1 MPGRRE
7 SKTPS
12 LSPIYATF
20 VRAHYLHSV
29 CWESLSLLPTPVQIT
44 PSPKMDRQDER
55 GARAIH
61 VAARTGSGAID
72 GSSARRSHNPKRFEC
87 THPGCNKR
95 FTRMEHMQRHS
106 LNHTAGDSAC
116 PRCSATFKRPDLLG
130 NQTLSTMQGL
140 RYSADLPPLER
151 HMNRHR
157 QRDQEAGGPGCG
169 TLDTRKRS
177 WKAPDGSVVQKRPRQ
192 EPAEATGSWAASGL
206 ESSIQVV
213 SPPVSDEGQ
222 GGHHYQ
228 LDADNEDYFSGTLN
242 VLDTSVSEPRC
253 AAPATYDPP
262 EFDYGFQPAIP
273 TARPQLSANH
283 VELEYHPAFQPD
295 TASSFNMPYTTALDY
310 NWLFNLEAATASGFG
325 LTSAQPGFQDQSTY
339 NRQDIQPEHTPEMVP
354 AQQAQNPTPES
365 RAGVSWRPW
374 SEDAPRG
381 SPRREE
387 NHSHEMSSSSI
398 QSSFSQRQPHTPT
411 ASNTARVSAIQ
422 TAGDRRQSDRRQGA
436 ASNGRSDV
444 SSNIHPALAQSSRPV
459 PQSPERP
466 LSMLRMPEQLPQ
478 IEDEVRERL
487 LVVIEAASPSIPHQS
502 SESPIRDH
510 PLLSI
515 SSLQS
520 WLDLYFT
527 HFNSAYPLV
536 HLPTFEPSRVEPLLL
551 LSIVL
556 LGATYSDKN
565 AHQLAV
571 CIHDV
576 IRPSI
581 FAHAGFSPR
590 PELWT
595 LQTILLVESFGK
607 SRAGQKQHDMSH
619 LFHGLLINLIRRS
632 DCQSIANIPGP
643 TQDAASQERAW
654 RHWAEAEQKKRLA
667 LLCFMWDT
675 QHAVLFCQSLC
686 MSSFELRCAMP
697 CSQSV
702 WEAADAAAW
711 ASAWQSASSSS
722 PTSKPAVPM
731 FLPMV
736 KSYLTPVPGSSP
748 SQHEGLNVLSLVLTL
763 HGLMSVSW
771 DMQRRDQTSL
781 GVNSVTGTTAWRDLI
796 SKAYDRWKA
805 DFDMYCRDA
814 AAASAESGDDTASEW
829 ATFAAAYGTIYHS
842 AQALLYMDFLDVQI
856 YAGARHILGR
866 PVQQQDYVRSS
877 KVVKRWASNARERA
891 ATAAWHA
898 ARMLR
903 DVMAPTNKA
912 SQAQPTGTRLADVT
926 HTSLF
931 HVPWCLYLAS
941 LACWAFH
948 HAKQGRKRFEEDD
961 HDLDEDSDGSDDE
974 IVWDSQREMEALV
987 ASMAGSGKGESSM
1000 RDILAS
1006 QGRRGTN
1013 GLVWVVADVLSKVR
1027 WGIVHGGVVVLRGL
1041 VPMRLINQYET
1052 V

>member
-1 MPGRRE
+1 
-7 SKTPS
+7 
-12 LSPIYATF
+12 
-20 VRAHYLHSV
+20 
-29 CWESLSLLPTPVQIT
+29 
-44 PSPKMDRQDER
+44 
-55 GARAIH
+55 
-61 VAARTGSGAID
+61 
-72 GSSARRSHNPKRFEC
+72 
-87 THPGCNKR
+87 
-95 FTRMEHMQRHS
+95 
-106 LNHTAGDSAC
+106 
-116 PRCSATFKRPDLLG
+116 
-130 NQTLSTMQGL
+130 
-140 RYSADLPPLER
+140 
-151 HMNRHR
+151 MNRHR
-157 QRDQEAGGPGCG
+157 QKDQEAGGPGCG

-177 WKAPDGSVVQKRPRQ
+177 WKAPDGSVVQKRPRPEAA
-192 EPAEATGSWAASGL
+192 EPKEHWAASGL

-222 GGHHYQ
+222 GGHQYQ
-228 LDADNEDYFSGTLN
+228 LDADNEEYFNGAFN
-242 VLDTSVSEPRC
+242 VLDASSSVPRC
-253 AAPATYDPP
+253 PAPASYDQP
-262 EFDYGFQPAIP
+262 EFEYGFQPAIP
-273 TARPQLSANH
+273 TARPQLSSNN
-283 VELEYHPAFQPD
+283 VQLEYHPAFQPD

-325 LTSAQPGFQDQSTY
+325 LTSAQAGFQEQGTY
-339 NRQDIQPEHTPEMVP
+339 TDTSPTPDMIP

-365 RAGVSWRPW
+365 RDGASWRPW
-374 SEDAPRG
+374 AENVTRA
-381 SPRREE
+381 SPRREA
-387 NHSHEMSSSSI
+387 NHSHDMSSSSI
-398 QSSFSQRQPHTPT
+398 QPDFSQRRSHTPT
-411 ASNTARVSAIQ
+411 TTGNAARVSAVQ
-422 TAGDRRQSDRRQGA
+422 GAGERGQAGRRQGSA
-436 ASNGRSDV
+436 TNARSDGPF
-444 SSNIHPALAQSSRPV
+444 NIHPALSQSNRPL
-459 PQSPERP
+459 PHLPERP
-466 LSMLRMPEQLPQ
+466 LSMLRMPEKLPQ
-478 IEDEVRERL
+478 IEDLVHQRL
-487 LVVIEAASPSIPHQS
+487 LSVIEASNPSIPDQS

-510 PLLSI
+510 PLLSLN
-515 SSLQS
+515 SLQS

-527 HFNSAYPLV
+527 QFNTTYPLI
-536 HLPTFEPSRVEPLLL
+536 HLPTFNPSQVEPLLL
-551 LSIVL
+551 LSVIL

-565 AHQLAV
+565 AHQVAV

-595 LQTILLVESFGK
+595 LQTILLVECFGK

-643 TQDAASQERAW
+643 SQDAATQEQAW

-702 WEAADAAAW
+702 WEAPDAGAW
-711 ASAWQSASSSS
+711 ASAWQTSSSLS
-722 PTSKPAVPM
+722 LATSTKPAVPM

-736 KSYLTPVPGSSP
+736 KSYLTPVPGSST
-748 SQHEGLNVLSLVLTL
+748 SRHEGLNALSLVLAL

-771 DMQRRDQTSL
+771 DMERRDQTSL
-781 GVNSVTGTTAWRDLI
+781 GVNSITGTTTWRGLI
-796 SKAYDRWKA
+796 SKAYDRWKM
-805 DFDMYCRDA
+805 DFDMYCHDA
-814 AAASAESGDDTASEW
+814 AAFSAESGDDTSAEW

-856 YAGARHILGR
+856 YAGARNILGR

-877 KVVKRWASNARERA
+877 KVVKRWASNGRDRA

-903 DVMAPTNKA
+903 EVMTPTDKS
-912 SQAQPTGTRLADVT
+912 SQADSAGARLAEVT

-948 HAKQGRKRFEEDD
+948 HAKQGRKRFDEDD
-961 HDLDEDSDGSDDE
+961 RDLDEDSDSSDDE

-987 ASMAGSGKGESSM
+987 ASMAGSGKAESSM
-1000 RDILAS
+1000 RDMLAS

-1041 VPMRLINQYET
+1041 VPARLINQYET
-1052 V
+1052 M

>member
-1 MPGRRE
+1 
-7 SKTPS
+7 
-12 LSPIYATF
+12 
-20 VRAHYLHSV
+20 
-29 CWESLSLLPTPVQIT
+29 
-44 PSPKMDRQDER
+44 MDLQDEPR
-55 GARAIH
+55 ADAIH
-61 VAARTGSGAID
+61 VARQTGSGATD
-72 GSSARRSHNPKRFEC
+72 GSGARKSQNPKRFQC

-116 PRCSATFKRPDLLG
+116 PRCSATFKRPDLL
-130 NQTLSTMQGL
+130 
-140 RYSADLPPLER
+140 DR

-177 WKAPDGSVVQKRPRQ
+177 WKAPDGSVVQKRPR
-192 EPAEATGSWAASGL
+192 PEAGPTGPWTASGFD
-206 ESSIQVV
+206 SSIQVV
-213 SPPVSDEGQ
+213 SPPVSDEGRS
-222 GGHHYQ
+222 GHQYQ
-228 LDADNEDYFSGTLN
+228 LGADNEEYFDGAFN
-242 VLDTSVSEPRC
+242 VLDARQGSS
-253 AAPATYDPP
+253 AAN
-262 EFDYGFQPAIP
+262 
-273 TARPQLSANH
+273 ARN
-283 VELEYHPAFQPD
+283 
-295 TASSFNMPYTTALDY
+295 
-310 NWLFNLEAATASGFG
+310 
-325 LTSAQPGFQDQSTY
+325 
-339 NRQDIQPEHTPEMVP
+339 
-354 AQQAQNPTPES
+354 
-365 RAGVSWRPW
+365 
-374 SEDAPRG
+374 DAP
-381 SPRREE
+381 
-387 NHSHEMSSSSI
+387 
-398 QSSFSQRQPHTPT
+398 
-411 ASNTARVSAIQ
+411 
-422 TAGDRRQSDRRQGA
+422 
-436 ASNGRSDV
+436 
-444 SSNIHPALAQSSRPV
+444 SNIHPDLTQSYHAAPR
-459 PQSPERP
+459 SPERP
-466 LSMLRMPEQLPQ
+466 LSMLSVPETLPQ
-478 IEDEVRERL
+478 IDPAVREQL
-487 LVVIEAASPSIPHQS
+487 LAVIEAANPSIPDQS
-502 SESPIRDH
+502 SDSPIRDH
-510 PLLSI
+510 PLLSLN
-515 SSLQS
+515 SLQS

-527 HFNSAYPLV
+527 QFNTAYPLI
-536 HLPTFEPSRVEPLLL
+536 HLPTFNPSQLEPLLL
-551 LSIVL
+551 LSIIL

-595 LQTILLVESFGK
+595 LQTILLVECFGK

-632 DCQSIANIPGP
+632 DCQSIANVPVP
-643 TQDAASQERAW
+643 TQDAAAQEKAW

-686 MSSFELRCAMP
+686 MSAFELRCAMP

-702 WEAADAAAW
+702 WEAPHPEAW
-711 ASAWQSASSSS
+711 ASAWQQSSSY
-722 PTSKPAVPM
+722 PTTSKSTVPL

-736 KSYLTPVPGSSP
+736 KSYLTPTPGGSAS
-748 SQHEGLNVLSLVLTL
+748 HHDGINALSLVLAL

-781 GVNSVTGTTAWRDLI
+781 GVNSIIGTTSWKDLI
-796 SKAYDRWKA
+796 SKAYDRWKV
-805 DFDMYCRDA
+805 DFDQYCQEA
-814 AAASAESGDDTASEW
+814 AAASAESGEDKSSEW

-842 AQALLYMDFLDVQI
+842 AQALLYMDFLDIQI

-877 KVVKRWASNARERA
+877 KVVKRWAANGRERA

-903 DVMAPTNKA
+903 DVMAPNIKTN
-912 SQAQPTGTRLADVT
+912 QAESTGTRLADAT

-948 HAKQGRKRFEEDD
+948 HAKQGRKRSEEDN
-961 HDLDEDSDGSDDE
+961 HDQDDDSDGSDDE
-974 IVWDSQREMEALV
+974 MVWDSQREMEALV
-987 ASMAGSGKGESSM
+987 VGMAGSGKAESSM

-1052 V
+1052 T

>member
-1 MPGRRE
+1 
-7 SKTPS
+7 
-12 LSPIYATF
+12 
-20 VRAHYLHSV
+20 
-29 CWESLSLLPTPVQIT
+29 
-44 PSPKMDRQDER
+44 MDRQDER
-55 GARAIH
+55 GADAIH
-61 VAARTGSGAID
+61 VAAQTGSGAID
-72 GSSARRSHNPKRFEC
+72 GNTK
-87 THPGCNKR
+87 
-95 FTRMEHMQRHS
+95 
-106 LNHTAGDSAC
+106 
-116 PRCSATFKRPDLLG
+116 
-130 NQTLSTMQGL
+130 
-140 RYSADLPPLER
+140 R

-177 WKAPDGSVVQKRPRQ
+177 WKAPDGSVVQKRPRPEAA
-192 EPAEATGSWAASGL
+192 EPTGTWAASGL

-222 GGHHYQ
+222 SGPHYQ
-228 LDADNEDYFSGTLN
+228 LDADNEEYFNGAFN
-242 VLDTSVSEPRC
+242 ILDTSVSLPRC
-253 AAPATYDPP
+253 SAPASYEQP
-262 EFDYGFQPAIP
+262 EFDYSFQPAIP
-273 TARPQLSANH
+273 TARPQLSSHN
-283 VELEYHPAFQPD
+283 VQLEYHPAFQPD

-310 NWLFNLEAATASGFG
+310 NWLFNLDLEAATASGFG
-325 LTSAQPGFQDQSTY
+325 LTSAQPGFQEQQTTY
-339 NRQDIQPEHTPEMVP
+339 SRQGVETSQTPDMVP

-365 RAGVSWRPW
+365 RDGASWRPW
-374 SEDAPRG
+374 SEETTTG
-381 SPRREE
+381 SPRREP
-387 NHSHEMSSSSI
+387 NHSHDISSSSI
-398 QSSFSQRQPHTPT
+398 QTFGQTRSHTPT
-411 ASNTARVSAIQ
+411 RGPTARAPAMKA
-422 TAGDRRQSDRRQGA
+422 AGERRQSDRRQGIG
-436 ASNGRSDV
+436 SNGRNDGQP
-444 SSNIHPALAQSSRPV
+444 NIHPALAQPHRSLPH
-459 PQSPERP
+459 SPERP
-466 LSMLRMPEQLPQ
+466 LSMLRMPERLPQ
-478 IEDEVRERL
+478 IEDPVRERL
-487 LVVIEAASPSIPHQS
+487 LAVIETANPSIPDQS
-502 SESPIRDH
+502 SDSPIREH
-510 PLLSI
+510 PLLSLD
-515 SSLQS
+515 SLQS

-527 HFNSAYPLV
+527 QFNTAYPLV
-536 HLPTFEPSRVEPLLL
+536 HLPTFEPSQIEPLLL
-551 LSIVL
+551 LSIIL

-595 LQTILLVESFGK
+595 LQTILLVECFGK

-643 TQDAASQERAW
+643 SQDAVSQEAAW

-686 MSSFELRCAMP
+686 MSSFELRCAVP

-702 WEAADAAAW
+702 WEAPDAASW
-711 ASAWQSASSSS
+711 ASAWQSASSQS
-722 PTSKPAVPM
+722 PAGSRPAVPM

-736 KSYLTPVPGSSP
+736 KSYLTPVPSSST
-748 SQHEGLNVLSLVLTL
+748 SQHEGLNALSLVLAL

-781 GVNSVTGTTAWRDLI
+781 GVNSITGTTTWRDLI
-796 SKAYDRWKA
+796 SKAYDRWKG

-814 AAASAESGDDTASEW
+814 AAASAESGDGTASEW

-877 KVVKRWASNARERA
+877 KVVKRWAANSREKA

-912 SQAQPTGTRLADVT
+912 SQADSTGARLGDVT

-974 IVWDSQREMEALV
+974 IVWDSQREMEVLV
-987 ASMAGSGKGESSM
+987 ASMAGSGKSESSM
-1000 RDILAS
+1000 RDVLAS

-1052 V
+1052 M